1 MALVG
6 PMLAQ
11 QKIVAGVCCVLIFI
25 NDTMAKRSAAFWLGF
40 CAIIH

>member
-11 QKIVAGVCCVLIFI
+11 QKIVAGGRPNTAVSENTKKKTYLFQRLSVAL
-25 NDTMAKRSAAFWLGF
+25 
-40 CAIIH
+40 